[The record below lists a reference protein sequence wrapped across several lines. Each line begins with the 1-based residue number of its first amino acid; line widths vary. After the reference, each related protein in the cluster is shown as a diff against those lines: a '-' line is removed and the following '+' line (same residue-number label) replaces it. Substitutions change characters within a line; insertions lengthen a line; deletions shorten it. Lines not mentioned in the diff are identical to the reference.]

1 MDACDPGINVRNLK
15 RLVKQNTGLELN
27 LTREQICDAYSSIQ
41 DGKLPL
47 PPMVL
52 SKDGKYMLD
61 RKSPLTGSDFETLFR
76 ASSTLAE
83 LKRVA
88 RKVGLASYDK
98 MTKAEIIEAVES
110 VLQSKNI
117 REPIRLH
124 IASAQ
129 KRDISVNSNNNYQNN
144 VNVNNVNGNGV
155 RNNNNVNNISNES
168 DNLNK
173 ISNESKNLNRDEN
186 RNGNRNGNRK
196 GNENTPRRPMNE
208 TSARYVNAMIRKPN
222 ARRNEDLARALSVAR
237 DTGSG
242 STQNL
247 SRIIEAVREK
257 PSTDGAT
264 VAMLNKLMRAKTSGN
279 SNALRRAMKEIEDL
293 KRTTPV
299 TNRVND
305 KQKKIAELEK
315 YVVNKGG
322 KLNTQRRVAFMNDAQ
337 KSIKAYKNGTNMYNT
352 AKTRITA
359 AYETAYKANLNNMGP
374 KKAIDA
380 LQKTVNT
387 IGNSKIKTSAREKL
401 NAFKQSGGTDTS
413 SKNAV
418 IKLKN
423 LDEELGK
430 REVNRVYLNDAR
442 DEALK
447 NINSYNIKNG
457 LAKINRRVQEDMKK
471 RGVEFNTMI
480 ANDMYKNVPS
490 NVKTTLR
497 NKYVSGKLNSNDV
510 KRGLNNALET
520 SAGVFKGL
528 ENKIAN
534 LETKLENSKLTA
546 NERNALKKELNKS
559 RQRRN
564 TNAKNMNVM
573 REQLGNM
580 KTNIN
585 TKARN
590 IEKLKNELAR
600 STNPNVANKLQ
611 ANLNQA
617 VKNQIQSQK
626 EYQALQTEKIRKNA
640 LYKKLKNEKENAN
653 AQIQSLRNKLNT
665 NKSLSNGEKTALQ
678 EQLNNAMKNRTNLN
692 NRLRKSE
699 AEKMQY
705 MREMN
710 ALAENVRKQK
720 ENAND
725 EIKKLKNK
733 LNTNKSLS
741 NGEKRA
747 LQEQLN
753 NAMKNRA
760 NVNNRLRKSEAE
772 KMQYMR
778 EMSALAENVRNKNEE
793 INQIKKN
800 MAAAGT
806 LSMTQKKKLRQNLEN
821 AQSEREKL
829 RSNATKAELERNN
842 LKAESNKRQRALKE
856 AAEKEAEITKK
867 LGESNASIKNLTEQ
881 RAKLLEKGE
890 LNAAE
895 KAKLERI
902 RKKLTDERNAKNN
915 EIRLLQTLSKNRENA
930 LEKISTKLNEAT
942 RSLTRSEGLIST
954 QKESLE
960 AKNKNLKA
968 RQNQV
973 GNLYTQI
980 KTLTTQATQAN
991 EEIKQQ
997 TAKLATSASEI
1008 NRLQKQLT
1016 NATEA
1021 RTRNINNMQMR
1032 HAENIRAAT
1041 AQIQELTKNVQ
1052 ERNANIQRSKVTGQW
1067 KGAAVRGLGTQ
1078 LKNTRTNL
1086 TRAQKE
1092 IGVARTAVNG
1102 LRGQRNKLQKQLKD
1116 TKKILGNTQN
1126 NLRQTATTLN
1136 STRLQ
1141 MQGRIRG
1148 MTQGQK
1154 RTQAQL
1160 NQARQSARTYK
1171 AAARRN
1177 VGSQFNATG
1186 MFQQM
1191 GNKLAANRNAWK
1203 RAGGRWQGAKSGVKA
1218 QENLRVAKNALRTII
1233 NSHRKN
1239 GNWTIGGPVG
1249 WKRQTLRYKVN
1260 TATDMNQIKEARRLV
1275 AAAKKEK
1282 NFKIGQGKMDPV
1294 LAKAGTGFSFGNR
1307 GPPMTMNQR
1316 LA

>member
-1 MDACDPGINVRNLK
+1 
-15 RLVKQNTGLELN
+15 
-27 LTREQICDAYSSIQ
+27 
-41 DGKLPL
+41 
-47 PPMVL
+47 
-52 SKDGKYMLD
+52 
-61 RKSPLTGSDFETLFR
+61 
-76 ASSTLAE
+76 
-83 LKRVA
+83 
-88 RKVGLASYDK
+88 
-98 MTKAEIIEAVES
+98 
-110 VLQSKNI
+110 
-117 REPIRLH
+117 
-124 IASAQ
+124 
-129 KRDISVNSNNNYQNN
+129 
-144 VNVNNVNGNGV
+144 
-155 RNNNNVNNISNES
+155 
-168 DNLNK
+168 
-173 ISNESKNLNRDEN
+173 
-186 RNGNRNGNRK
+186 
-196 GNENTPRRPMNE
+196 MNE

-279 SNALRRAMKEIEDL
+279 SDALRRAMKEIEDL

-401 NAFKQSGGTDTS
+401 NVFIQSGGTDTS

-418 IKLKN
+418 IKLK
-423 LDEELGK
+423 K
-430 REVNRVYLNDAR
+430 SRRRAQAQKKEVNRVYLNDAR

-510 KRGLNNALET
+510 KRGLNNAFET

-590 IEKLKNELAR
+590 IEKLKNELAK
-600 STNPNVANKLQ
+600 SASPNVRNKLKS
-611 ANLNQA
+611 NLNLA
-617 VKNQIQSQK
+617 LKNQYQTQK

-710 ALAENVRKQK
+710 ALAENVRKQKENANDEIKKLKNKLNTNKSLSNGEKTALQEQLNNAMKNRTNLNNRLRKSEAEKMQYMREMNTLAGNVRNITKQK